1 MKAID
6 YLRQRD
12 TATLISDVKENNL
25 ASIKI
30 FNQLG
35 FEEVDSHQKGVIRFQ
50 LHNNILK

>member
-1 MKAID
+1 
-6 YLRQRD
+6 
-12 TATLISDVKENNL
+12 LIGDVKENNL

-35 FEEVDSHQKGVIRFQ
+35 FDKIASHQKGVIRFQ